1 MPRPPAADT
10 CPYRRRLARCIHPRV
25 RVPAAV
31 AAAAGHAAV
40 PRTAGFGIGREAD
53 QRGAGLP
60 VVRAGGRVAGRAD
73 RAGLRHTFGVAAG
86 QGTIRAVRLEARGWS
101 ADAQRYLPAH
111 GARRRLG
118 RCH

>member
-1 MPRPPAADT
+1 M
-10 CPYRRRLARCIHPRV
+10 HSPRV
-25 RVPAAV
+25 CVPAAV

-60 VVRAGGRVAGRAD
+60 VVR
-73 RAGLRHTFGVAAG
+73 LRHTFGVAAG

-101 ADAQRYLPAH
+101 ADTQRYLRRMARAGVSVVVIDGRLVSQADRASAVRLPGTRSGP
-111 GARRRLG
+111 GAG
-118 RCH
+118 AGS